1 MAEEQKRRKKRT
13 HEEVEAARKYYLE
26 EKERRRKEREER
38 KKEREEAQKERQKAR
53 ELRQQVREL
62 KANRGKKKAKVETF
76 QDMLSRIFN
85 SIPPYKGKLE
95 VGDRI
100 VCRFAGAY
108 QIGTIYKIEDVQV
121 FEGGMY
127 KMQRTFYTN
136 VYGTRLPLTHVH
148 ILAKID
154 KEKFK

>member
-1 MAEEQKRRKKRT
+1 MAEEKRRKKRS
-13 HEEVEAARKYYLE
+13 HEEVEAARRYYLE

-53 ELRQQVREL
+53 ELRQQVREM
-62 KANRGKKKAKVETF
+62 KANRGKRKPKVESF
-76 QDMLSRIFN
+76 QDMLSRIYN
-85 SIPPYKGKLE
+85 SIPPYKGKVE
-95 VGDRI
+95 VGDRV
-100 VCRFAGAY
+100 VCKFGGAY
-108 QIGTIYKIEDVQV
+108 QIGTVYRIEDIQV

-127 KMQRTFYTN
+127 KTQKTFYTDS
-136 VYGTRLPLTHVH
+136 YGTKLPLTQNH